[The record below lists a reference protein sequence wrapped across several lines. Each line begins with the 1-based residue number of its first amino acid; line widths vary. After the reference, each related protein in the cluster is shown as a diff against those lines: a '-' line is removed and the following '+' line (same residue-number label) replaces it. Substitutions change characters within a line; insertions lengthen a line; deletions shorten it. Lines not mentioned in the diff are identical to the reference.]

1 MKKLLLSILSIFLIL
16 SACGPTKDDYDAAR
30 AKELFEKSEKSE
42 LTDEENEEAGKLLI
56 AYYDLQATEAE
67 RIAEEATSWSEVRKM
82 MNDFEEK
89 YGDYYIVLHTFDDFK
104 ADESLR
110 KSVYE
115 AHKKNHDRL
124 EAAEKKLNERL
135 GEN

>member
-56 AYYDLQATEAE
+56 AYYDLKATEAE
-67 RIAEEATSWSEVRKM
+67 RIAEEAQSKADARKM
-82 MNDFEEK
+82 MREFENK
-89 YGDYYIVLHTFDDFK
+89 YGDYYIVRHPFDDFK

-115 AHKKNHDRL
+115 AKKKYHDRM
-124 EAAEKKLNERL
+124 EAAEKKLKERL